1 MAEIE
6 LKNGYKTYTQEDGS
20 EFKVL
25 DDIDVVAKDGN
36 FTCVLGPS
44 GCGKSTLLDCMVGLE
59 DLDGGELHIHN
70 KQRNGD
76 PIIGYVFQDPRLLN
90 WKTVAGNIKFAMRGI
105 GIPEE
110 EWDERIDKYLEFV
123 GLSEF
128 KEQHP
133 LYLSGGQ
140 RQRVA
145 VARAL
150 ALEPD
155 VLLMD
160 EPFSA
165 LDEITARKLREDTLE
180 IAENL
185 EQTILFVTHNAKEA
199 AFLSQQVVVLSD
211 RPAKVKATLENPLD
225 YPRDLESEDL
235 LDFER
240 EIVTR
245 LKSGT
250 A

>member
-1 MAEIE
+1 
-6 LKNGYKTYTQEDGS
+6 
-20 EFKVL
+20 
-25 DDIDVVAKDGN
+25 
-36 FTCVLGPS
+36 
-44 GCGKSTLLDCMVGLE
+44 MVGLK

-70 KQRNGD
+70 KQRSDD

-90 WKTVAGNIKFAMRGI
+90 WKTVAGNIEFAMKGI
-105 GIPEE
+105 GIPKE
-110 EWDERIDKYLEFV
+110 EWDKRIDRYLKFV

-145 VARAL
+145 IARAL

-180 IAENL
+180 IAEKL

-199 AFLSQQVVVLSD
+199 AFLSQEVVILSD
-211 RPAKVKATLENPLD
+211 RPAEVKATLENPLD
-225 YPRDLESEDL
+225 YPRNLESEGL

-240 EIVTR
+240 EIVTH